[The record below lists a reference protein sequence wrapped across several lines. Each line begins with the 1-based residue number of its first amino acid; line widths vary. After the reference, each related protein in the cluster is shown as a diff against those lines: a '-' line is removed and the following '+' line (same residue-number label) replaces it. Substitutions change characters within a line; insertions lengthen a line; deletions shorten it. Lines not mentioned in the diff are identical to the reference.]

1 MMSSAGKVSKTA
13 MKNWEPMQY
22 NKYHGQYLALDAKGT
37 VLCQTLG
44 ELEGTQE
51 WYKNFDSSAAATT
64 IGNAKSST
72 GKFIEEIGQLEP
84 KILIQASEVTRIR
97 EKASPGWNPKYWFS
111 AERAS
116 VKADLSNKIAEL
128 SQLQNRLD
136 WLQTQTKIQRDTV
149 ARVDGQLKKY
159 NKHDPLEFDAKISTL
174 NLEIDALTRRLQE
187 VSRQRGDLDVQ
198 LRAPL
203 TELEKFTSQRISVAA
218 DISRAQS
225 MDDEMSRAANG
236 YERALVHERSKQ
248 TLGDPSPRKVKVSK
262 ERELESIDRNIK
274 KLQTRL
280 EAIAEK
286 SSRVI
291 RRLVIDG
298 NNMCYDNT
306 SKFLGLRA
314 LRPVA
319 NALADKYEVLVV
331 FDASIREQL
340 RKGDDQIVN
349 CFTNRVRVHI
359 VATGQKADET
369 LLKIASGPDD
379 WVISGDRFKEYPE
392 MPAVK
397 DKRLIRHEILEGK
410 VLVNDLEVDLCY

>member
-1 MMSSAGKVSKTA
+1 

-22 NKYHGQYLALDAKGT
+22 NKYHDQYLELDAKGT
-37 VLCQTLG
+37 VLRQKLG
-44 ELEGTQE
+44 ELEGTQG
-51 WYKNFDSSAAATT
+51 WYKKFDSSAAATT
-64 IGNAKSST
+64 IGNAKRST
-72 GKFIEEIGQLEP
+72 AKFLDEIGQLKQ
-84 KILIQASEVTRIR
+84 KISEHTSEVARIR

-111 AERAS
+111 AERATF
-116 VKADLSNKIAEL
+116 KADLSNKIAEL

-136 WLQTQTKIQRDTV
+136 WLQTQTKIQGDTV

-159 NKHDPLEFDAKISTL
+159 NKHNPLEFDAEISAV
-174 NLEIDALTRRLQE
+174 NLEIGALFMRLQG

-203 TELEKFTSQRISVAA
+203 MELEKINSQRISVAA
-218 DISRAQS
+218 DIRRAQS
-225 MDDEMSRAANG
+225 MDDEMSGAANG
-236 YERALVHERSKQ
+236 YERALIHERSKQ
-248 TLGDPSPRKVKVSK
+248 ELGDPSPRKIKVSK

-298 NNMCYDNT
+298 NNLCYLQNQ
-306 SKFLGLRA
+306 KFVGLSA
-314 LRPVA
+314 LRPLA

-340 RKGDDQIVN
+340 RKGDRQIAE
-349 CFTNRVRVHI
+349 CFKDGVRVHI
-359 VATGQKADET
+359 VATGQKADES
-369 LLKIASGPDD
+369 LLKIACEPDD
-379 WVISGDRFKEYPE
+379 WVISGDRFVEYPE

-397 DKRLIRHEILEGK
+397 NKRLIRQEILEGK
-410 VLVNDLEVDLCY
+410 VLVNDLGVDVCY